1 MPVIH
6 DSSPPITAEDMM
18 PTSAFEVSPILTSS
32 IFDEIYTSIVA
43 EIDDDDDDDEEDQD
57 IPPATT
63 MRQSFLPPPV
73 QQQARRRHTPLGRL
87 NARNGNNGIFEL
99 PPPSARWTRRLST
112 MQRIN
117 NEQDVGQQPGEV
129 DHIGP
134 VMPTNTS
141 FPRSDA
147 TSFLYGQQCL
157 SDRAYNTS
165 PLLQQGQSTRVNML
179 DFEVVYD
186 DGGQYGAMYGIE
198 NLLLNDGS
206 VYWQGTVNI
215 LAQYCGYIESGLVA
229 DKTCS
234 ISKMVIKAPQH
245 GFTAPCRDGMIFISH
260 KQINTADTSQF
271 DKFTKHDYDQ
281 YIANKLHKNSMLE
294 DADPVAWFSLTNDRT
309 TVVDLGFRSAKY
321 VLIKM
326 LRADYE
332 SDNID
337 MQYIGF
343 IGHSGPRSFGSG
355 KLC

>member
-6 DSSPPITAEDMM
+6 GSSPPITAEDMM
-18 PTSAFEVSPILTSS
+18 PTSAFEVSPILTAS

-43 EIDDDDDDDEEDQD
+43 DIDSEEDPEEQEHD
-57 IPPATT
+57 IPPAAT
-63 MRQSFLPPPV
+63 MHHSLLPPPMH
-73 QQQARRRHTPLGRL
+73 QPTRRRHTPLGRL
-87 NARNGNNGIFEL
+87 RTNNRDSGLFEL
-99 PPPSARWTRRLST
+99 PPPSARWTRRLSS
-112 MQRIN
+112 MQRVN
-117 NEQDVGQQPGEV
+117 NEQDADIGQEV

-134 VMPTNTS
+134 VMPANTS
-141 FPRSDA
+141 FPRSAA
-147 TSFLYGQQCL
+147 TTFMYGQHCL

-165 PLLQQGQSTRVNML
+165 PLLQQGQGTRMSML

-186 DGGQYGAMYGIE
+186 DGGQYSAISGRK
-198 NLLLNDGS
+198 
-206 VYWQGTVNI
+206 GTVNI
-215 LAQYCGYIESGLVA
+215 LAQYCGYIESGIAA

-234 ISKMVIKAPQH
+234 ISKMVVKAPQH

-260 KQINTADTSQF
+260 KQINIADTSQF

-281 YIANKLHKNSMLE
+281 YIANKLHKNGMLE
-294 DADPVAWFSLTNDRT
+294 DTDPVAWFNLANDRT
-309 TVVDLGFRSAKY
+309 NVIDLDFRSTKY

-355 KLC
+355 RLC